1 MRNRVQLSCI
11 NLGVAIGFVFFVTS
25 AGAQNKAA
33 EYIAVGDSALAEF
46 HGMDALKAYQS
57 ALKLDSNNVPL
68 LLKTITLIK
77 DLFESKDLVYQV
89 GKTYGEIAKSYVD
102 RLNSLDSIS
111 GDAFII
117 RAQYVDIDHMSVHSH
132 DPKKV
137 TDRYRIIKA
146 CVDAVSESA
155 DCAGMLAK
163 WYLEE
168 VNTSQEL
175 RIITVNKQLKD
186 SVITLSD
193 SIILMQ
199 ISWDSAMKYLELSH
213 KLAPDNMGYAFL
225 LGQVNFSRGDTAK
238 AKEMLLK
245 VDSMPVRHFRDPQY
259 KRNLANYKARLRI
272 KN

>member
-1 MRNRVQLSCI
+1 MRKRVQLSCI
-11 NLGVAIGFVFFVTS
+11 NLGVAIGLVFFATT
-25 AGAQNKAA
+25 AGAQTKAA
-33 EYIAVGDSALAEF
+33 DYIAVGDSALAEF

-57 ALKLDSNNVPL
+57 ALELDSNNVPL

-89 GKTYGEIAKSYVD
+89 GKDYGSIAKSYIN
-102 RLNSLDSIS
+102 RLNNVDSSSKETRI
-111 GDAFII
+111 A
-117 RAQYVDIDHMSVHSH
+117 RAQYIDIDHMSVHSH

-137 TDRYRIIKA
+137 TDRYRTIKA
-146 CVDAVSESA
+146 CVDAVLESA

-168 VNTSQEL
+168 VNTIQEL
-175 RIITVNKQLKD
+175 RIITVNKHLKD
-186 SVITLSD
+186 SVITSAD
-193 SIILMQ
+193 SVIFMQ

-225 LGQVNFSRGDTAK
+225 LGQVSFSRGDTAK

>member
-1 MRNRVQLSCI
+1 MQLRSI
-11 NLGVAIGFVFFVTS
+11 NLGIAIGLVFFVTT
-25 AGAQNKAA
+25 AGAQNKASD
-33 EYIAVGDSALAEF
+33 YIAVGDSALAEF

-57 ALKLDSNNVPL
+57 ALELDFNNVPL

-77 DLFESKDLVYQV
+77 DLFESKDLVYRV

-102 RLNSLDSIS
+102 RLNRLDSTS
-111 GDAFII
+111 KDALIA

-146 CVDAVSESA
+146 CVDAVPESA
-155 DCAGMLAK
+155 ECAGMLAG

-168 VNTSQEL
+168 VGMHPEI
-175 RIITVNKQLKD
+175 RIRAVNKHIKEGYA
-186 SVITLSD
+186 TPAD

-199 ISWDSAMKYLELSH
+199 ISWDSTMKYLELSH

-225 LGQVNFSRGDTAK
+225 LGQVSFSRGDTAK